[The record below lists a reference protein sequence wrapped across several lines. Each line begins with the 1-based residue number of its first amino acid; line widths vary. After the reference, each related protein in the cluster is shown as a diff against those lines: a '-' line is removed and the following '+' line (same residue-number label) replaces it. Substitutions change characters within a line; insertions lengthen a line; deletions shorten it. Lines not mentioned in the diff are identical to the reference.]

1 VYVVGYTNST
11 FANQTTAVNNNNNN
25 NANGA
30 RITDAFIAK
39 YDKDGNQ
46 VWVKQF

>member
-1 VYVVGYTNST
+1 MYVVGYTNST

-25 NANGA
+25 ANGV